1 MLSQTSTQWAPWYV
15 VPADHK
21 WFSRLATAAVLVTA
35 LRAINPRYPPAD
47 PAEREQMAR
56 VRAELVA
63 ELGLAP
69 ARSGPLSADGPV
81 SGLQRRR
88 HVLPLYA
95 TIGH

>member
-1 MLSQTSTQWAPWYV
+1 MLSQTSTEWAPWYV

-21 WFSRLATAAVLVTA
+21 WFGRLATAAVLVTA

-63 ELGLAP
+63 ELGP
-69 ARSGPLSADGPV
+69 ARP
-81 SGLQRRR
+81 
-88 HVLPLYA
+88 
-95 TIGH
+95 